1 MHLTLAFAH
10 ENGTFLRPND
20 FNFQISQYESVRQN
34 QCESKTAET
43 VTYKNG
49 REKRMYPTGIN
60 KKDTIN
66 HPVRHIHIQA
76 S

>member
-1 MHLTLAFAH
+1 MHLTLALAH

-20 FNFQISQYESVRQN
+20 FKFQISQYESVRQN
-34 QCESKTAET
+34 QCESKTTET
-43 VTYKNG
+43 VTYENG

-60 KKDTIN
+60 KKATIN
-66 HPVRHIHIQA
+66 YPVRHIHIQA

>member
-1 MHLTLAFAH
+1 MHLTLALAH

-43 VTYKNG
+43 ITYKNG
-49 REKRMYPTGIN
+49 GEKRMYPTWIN
-60 KKDTIN
+60 KKT
-66 HPVRHIHIQA
+66 R
-76 S
+76 

>member
-1 MHLTLAFAH
+1 MNPDITLAH
-10 ENGTFLRPND
+10 ENGMILRPND
-20 FNFQISQYESVRQN
+20 FYFQISQYESVKQN
-34 QCESKTAET
+34 QCESKTTET
-43 VTYKNG
+43 VTYKNS

-60 KKDTIN
+60 KKTTIK

>member
-1 MHLTLAFAH
+1 MHLTLALAH

-43 VTYKNG
+43 VTYKMA
-49 REKRMYPTGIN
+49 EK
-60 KKDTIN
+60 KKNVPD
-66 HPVRHIHIQA
+66 RD
-76 S
+76 

>member
-1 MHLTLAFAH
+1 MHLTLALAH
-10 ENGTFLRPND
+10 ENGTFLRSND

-49 REKRMYPTGIN
+49 REKECTRPGLT
-60 KKDTIN
+60 KKT
-66 HPVRHIHIQA
+66 R
-76 S
+76 